1 MADNLARFKGSLWV
15 KSTLFEAYII
25 IKMPKPI
32 KITSITN
39 KDVYNIHPVKHLKK
53 QEYTIAKI
61 IAAIAAPATI
71 KYPS

>member
-1 MADNLARFKGSLWV
+1 
-15 KSTLFEAYII
+15 
-25 IKMPKPI
+25 MPKPI

-61 IAAIAAPATI
+61 TAAIAAPATI